1 MIPIE
6 VNQRLKQMKKKLAI
20 DAFLRMHGYDLR
32 EILGVD
38 VNDSALLFRA
48 LNKEEALKMIV
59 FYREL
64 EVAIV
69 GGEVYYLNNL
79 GEIGPTCDNWS
90 CNGIKGESSIDYLD
104 RSIHQAICF
113 VENFH
118 NKFYQ
123 NCIFLFD
130 IQVFS
135 SFSVLESEKIFAINA
150 FLRVHGYDLT
160 EPVGVN
166 LNGPMAVRRALTK
179 EETLKAIKFYREL
192 EVQILGIDVYYLDSL
207 EDISTTCDE
216 WYCNRKLER
225 EKYIAYLDR
234 STCEAEH
241 YIESYQNEFYKNCTF
256 LFEVICD
263 SYTDF
268 IY

>member
-1 MIPIE
+1 M
-6 VNQRLKQMKKKLAI
+6 NKKLAI
-20 DAFLRMHGYDLR
+20 NAFLRMHGTDLR

-38 VNDSALLFRA
+38 VNDSALVFRA
-48 LNKEEALKMIV
+48 LNKEEAFKMIE

-64 EVAIV
+64 EVGIV
-69 GGEVYYLNNL
+69 GGEVYYLNDL
-79 GEIGPTCDNWS
+79 GQIGPTCDNWS
-90 CNGIKGESSIDYLD
+90 CNGIEGESSIDYFD
-104 RSIHQAICF
+104 RSIRQAICF
-113 VENFH
+113 VENFQ
-118 NKFYQ
+118 NKFYP
-123 NCIFLFD
+123 NCTFFFD
-130 IQVFS
+130 MLAYS
-135 SFSVLESEKIFAINA
+135 SFSELESEKIFAINA

-160 EPVGVN
+160 DPVGVN
-166 LNGPMAVRRALTK
+166 LNGPMAIRRALTK

-216 WYCNRKLER
+216 WYCNRKLEG

-234 STCEAEH
+234 STREAEH
-241 YIESYQNEFYKNCTF
+241 YIENYQNEFYKDCTF